1 MSADPSI
8 RLWKS
13 ARDGD
18 RESLELLLRQHQ
30 DLVYRFCRARLPNEN
45 RAIDATQETAMR
57 MINHISSFRGSGKFS
72 TWVLG
77 IANNVCREFRRQ
89 DKKWNQ
95 STGVSVDQI
104 PTNDP
109 ACHATVS
116 QNLDQNLESENL
128 RYMIES
134 LPDRQRTAIIL
145 RYFESLSLKEVSQ
158 IMDISVGTVKA
169 TLSQATKN
177 LKQKFPEGDFR

>member
-30 DLVYRFCRARLPNEN
+30 DLVYRFCRARLPSEN

-57 MINHISSFRGSGKFS
+57 MINNLSNFRGNGKFS
-72 TWVLG
+72 TWFLG
-77 IANNVCREFRRQ
+77 IANNVCREFQRQ

-95 STGVSVDQI
+95 SPEDAVERI
-104 PTNDP
+104 PANESAYLTDL
-109 ACHATVS
+109 S
-116 QNLDQNLESENL
+116 KNLESENL
-128 RYMIES
+128 HHLIES

-145 RYFESLSLKEVSQ
+145 RYFESLPLKEIAQV
-158 IMDISVGTVKA
+158 MNISVGTVKA
-169 TLSQATKN
+169 TLNQATHK
-177 LKQKFPEGDFR
+177 LKQRFPEGDYC

>member
-1 MSADPSI
+1 MP
-8 RLWKS
+8 
-13 ARDGD
+13 RDRSQNLD
-18 RESLELLLRQHQ
+18 
-30 DLVYRFCRARLPNEN
+30 
-45 RAIDATQETAMR
+45 
-57 MINHISSFRGSGKFS
+57 
-72 TWVLG
+72 
-77 IANNVCREFRRQ
+77 
-89 DKKWNQ
+89 
-95 STGVSVDQI
+95 
-104 PTNDP
+104 
-109 ACHATVS
+109 

>member
-1 MSADPSI
+1 LSADPSI

-30 DLVYRFCRARLPNEN
+30 DLVYRFCRARLPSEN
-45 RAIDATQETAMR
+45 LAIDATQETAMR
-57 MINHISSFRGSGKFS
+57 MINHIASFRGSGKFS

-89 DKKWNQ
+89 DKKWTQPAEDAVNQ
-95 STGVSVDQI
+95 LPAYESAS
-104 PTNDP
+104 PTDP
-109 ACHATVS
+109 S
-116 QNLDQNLESENL
+116 KDYESENL
-128 RYMIES
+128 HHLIES

-145 RYFESLSLKEVSQ
+145 RYFESLPLKEVAQ
-158 IMDISVGTVKA
+158 IMEISVGTVKA
-169 TLSQATKN
+169 TLSQATKK
-177 LKQKFPEGDFR
+177 LKQKFPKGDFR